1 MNYHIYTHVNI
12 LVRVSVLSLHHH
24 SHLKKL
30 KKYIYIIDYVNKEI
44 KRNNSFLV
52 NFEKKR
58 FRLIDPKHIKC
69 RTHF

>member
-30 KKYIYIIDYVNKEI
+30 KIYIYIIDYVNKEI
-44 KRNNSFLV
+44 KGNNSFLV

-58 FRLIDPKHIKC
+58 FRLIDRSP
-69 RTHF
+69 